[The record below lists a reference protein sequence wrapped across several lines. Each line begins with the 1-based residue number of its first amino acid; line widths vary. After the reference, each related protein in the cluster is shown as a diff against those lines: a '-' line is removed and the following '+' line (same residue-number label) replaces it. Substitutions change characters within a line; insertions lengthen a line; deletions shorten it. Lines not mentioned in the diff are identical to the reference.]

1 MLAIRAHHEL
11 LRAAWVAR
19 SAAWACRTSAAAG
32 QAVGALV
39 AVLLFASVK
48 LAKCV
53 SCTSSKDCC
62 RDRAL
67 IRSLRIII
75 EALVSIL
82 RLLLV
87 TILLLLVT
95 ILLLVALALLAL
107 LLVITAFALL
117 LFLLLVFLLLNLG
130 LEEFDF
136 TLSGSQALLELGIL
150 SVFTLLGFKELLH
163 GALHLSEVLAQI
175 GELVFLELLVAVLA
189 HVLDHLCGVILG
201 LDDFFVLVLDL
212 AAELLNLT
220 ILGAGLHALGSLG
233 PVDDLFGLVTQM
245 AASTFVLVL
254 VLAAAAGSLGS
265 AASARSGRGSSTGSS
280 SSLAAA
286 FSWDRSLA
294 VALKAATE
302 VLSIELMVAPSVP
315 EGGLSLGLD
324 SLLVC

>member
-11 LRAAWVAR
+11 LRAARVAR

-233 PVDDLFGLVTQM
+233 PVDDLFGLVTKM
-245 AASTFVLVL
+245 AASTFVL

-286 FSWDRSLA
+286 FSRDRSLA